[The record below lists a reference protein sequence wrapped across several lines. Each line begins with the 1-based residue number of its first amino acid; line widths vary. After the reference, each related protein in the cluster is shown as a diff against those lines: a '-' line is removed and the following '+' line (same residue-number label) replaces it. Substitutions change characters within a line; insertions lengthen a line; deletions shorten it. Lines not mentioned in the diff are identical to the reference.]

1 MALSY
6 QERKRIHSN
15 RIATPGARY
24 YGDDENVYIGTPD
37 RRLRVLEKSYS
48 VQYAN
53 PLTLNNT
60 NVKNTLDELVKDDDV
75 TKNKQIEIDFGT
87 GRYQRSKT
95 FTIQDANV
103 TLDSIILLSKGV
115 KQTSDGRK
123 IDELWLESLD
133 LSAKADNQ
141 FFHLYVR
148 SLSGTIS
155 GKFIINYKI

>member
-1 MALSY
+1 MLGKVISI
-6 QERKRIHSN
+6 RGKFIHVHINGLVENCTIKNCLRREASN
-15 RIATPGARY
+15 QKGTIAV
-24 YGDDENVYIGTPD
+24 GD
-37 RRLRVLEKSYS
+37 S
-48 VQYAN
+48 VEVN
-53 PLTLNNT
+53 
-60 NVKNTLDELVKDDDV
+60 E
-75 TKNKQIEIDFGT
+75 NKQIEIDFGT